1 MGLVAP
7 RLRATPLLA
16 SVPTDP
22 RRRAKRKSLCGGAS
36 KWSHPLGGATF
47 PGGDFGESRCGL
59 CGGASKWSHPLG
71 AGGERGKNRKKKINQ
86 FSFFCPDSSAPD
98 GRHAASPAAQVV
110 PTSRR
115 VRMRGSVA
123 TDDGI

>member
-22 RRRAKRKSLCGGAS
+22 RRRAKTEKSLCGGAS

-71 AGGERGKNRKKKINQ
+71 AGGERGKNRKNKINK
-86 FSFFCPDSSAPD
+86 FSLFLVRTLQHRTAGTLLLLRRRSCL
-98 GRHAASPAAQVV
+98 RAA
-110 PTSRR
+110 
-115 VRMRGSVA
+115 G
-123 TDDGI
+123 